1 MEHNPNIARAR
12 AELATRSFDHGA
24 HWRILFLGRSVN
36 GSTDIVSCLSR
47 SLRNLGHHVLDIDL
61 KRHRG
66 LADNPNRVQ
75 GGNGPIYVK
84 VEGLEQVLN
93 HFMPQ
98 MIVCCA
104 GGLTFR
110 PEDADAL
117 KRRGIVL
124 VGLTLSDP
132 DVFPSIH
139 PHAHVFDFHT
149 TNARVAM
156 AMYRDAGIANTLYFP
171 FGIDRGFVTQ
181 TVPRAPELAAD
192 VICIGHATA
201 RPERNGVMTRVA
213 RDLDVRTY
221 GRGWELPG
229 SEVVEGRRMV
239 QASREGRV
247 HVNFPLTRAGY
258 INIKCGV
265 FESVGSG
272 ALVATGRFEEMED
285 FFAYDEEIIGYRDE
299 EDLVVQLQAI
309 LADPARYRAMTE
321 RAFDRLINGHLYEH
335 RWIAL
340 FEQILATVGAGGS
353 WLGDGRESEIR
364 AILSASQPRAKHIVL
379 SGFYGASNVG
389 DELILRSISE
399 RIMAAD
405 PAAQVWVGAENPD
418 QVERNHGLQAFSRKS
433 LPQALHVARTA
444 SGVVLGGGG
453 LWHDYTF
460 ERSGGLLGL
469 FHAPQISIAG
479 FGALPLMGRMFD
491 APFHVVG
498 MGIGPM
504 DDPDAKRMMGFI
516 GGHAESVMVR
526 DAESYAHAIE
536 SLPFPERVRQAPDV
550 VYGLEL
556 PALPIPAEVRAFRE
570 RGFRVVGLNLRPW
583 AHTDEDALVEQVAQA
598 LVGWARREPIAMIG
612 IPMQAGDRVDQAI
625 IGRVAQRIAEQVP
638 SLVLKA
644 PLSTDEL
651 IATLASLDALVSMRL
666 HACLLAHRLGRPVVG
681 IAYDPKVANHFAEL
695 GRSQVCLPLPLSAE
709 RLEAAV
715 TAVAAEREGL
725 PVEAQQRIRV
735 LETAAAEA
743 LADVAGRLAA
753 TSPRPVVFEVPRL
766 ESPAGVAA
774 PQKTIPA
781 VAPAASASSL
791 LVVPTPSSAGMRCTL
806 LSRATSGS
814 VLLPEEAVRPSS
826 SGLRVW
832 LPTEA
837 PTRGDGME
845 ASGVIEVQGQG
856 DVELSMRLVAPY
868 QNQKALGRIR
878 YALELGDRWRLAE
891 DLAAVS
897 SPIQLRLFATAPARI
912 PIRLSIYVERTTF
925 ASAAWPRAS
934 RVELQLLSAASSEH
948 GCDFR
953 LLASRGEPS
962 PMAPSAAD
970 LLTQA
975 YAPAP

>member
-1 MEHNPNIARAR
+1 MEHNQNIAKIR

-24 HWRILFLGRSVN
+24 HWRILFLGKSVN

-66 LADNPNRVQ
+66 LIDNPTRAQ
-75 GGNGPIYVK
+75 GGNGPIYVRTD
-84 VEGLEQVLN
+84 GLEQVLRR
-93 HFMPQ
+93 FEPQ

-110 PEDADAL
+110 PDDAEAL

-132 DVFPSIH
+132 DVFASVH
-139 PHAHVFDFHT
+139 PHAQVFDFHT

-156 AMYRDAGIANTLYFP
+156 PMYRDAGVHNTLYFP
-171 FGIDRGFVTQ
+171 FGIDRGFVAQ
-181 TVPRAPELAAD
+181 AVPRAPELAAD

-201 RPERNGVMTRVA
+201 RPERNAIMARVA

-285 FFAYDEEIIGYRDE
+285 FFTYDEEIIGYRDE
-299 EDLVVQLQAI
+299 EDLVGQVRSI
-309 LADPARYRAMTE
+309 LADPALYRAMTE
-321 RAFDRLINGHLYEH
+321 RAFDRLANGHLYEH

-340 FEQILATVGAGGS
+340 FEQIQSIVAAGGS
-353 WLGDGRESEIR
+353 WLGQARE
-364 AILSASQPRAKHIVL
+364 ADVATILATSLPRAKHILL

-399 RIMAAD
+399 RIQAAD
-405 PAAQVWVGAENPD
+405 DAAQIWVGAENPD
-418 QVERNHGLQAFSRKS
+418 QVERSHGLQAFPRKS
-433 LPQALHVARTA
+433 LPHALNAARTA

-498 MGIGPM
+498 MGIGPLE
-504 DDPDAKRMMGFI
+504 DADAKRMMGFI

-526 DAESYAHAIE
+526 DAESYAYAVE
-536 SLPFPERVRQAPDV
+536 SLPFPDRVRQAPDV
-550 VYGLEL
+550 VYGLQLPPL
-556 PALPIPAEVRAFRE
+556 PAPAEVVAFRE
-570 RGFRVVGLNLRPW
+570 SGFRIVGLNLRPW
-583 AHTDEDALVEQVAQA
+583 AHTDEDLLVEQVAEG
-598 LVGWARREPIAMIG
+598 LIGWSRREPIAMIG
-612 IPMQAGDRVDQAI
+612 IPMQAGERVDLSV
-625 IGRVAQRIAEQVP
+625 IGRVARRIAEQVP
-638 SLVLKA
+638 SLVLRA
-644 PLSTDEL
+644 PLGTDEL
-651 IATLASLDALVSMRL
+651 LATLASLDALVSMRL

-695 GRSQVCLPLPLSAE
+695 GRAHVCLRLPLEAE
-709 RLEAAV
+709 RLETAIAV
-715 TAVAAEREGL
+715 VAAERDGL
-725 PVEAQQRIRV
+725 PAEARERIRG
-735 LETAAAEA
+735 LEVDAAEA
-743 LADVAGRLAA
+743 LNAVATRLAA
-753 TSPRPVVFEVPRL
+753 TRTRPVVFEVPRL
-766 ESPAGVAA
+766 ESPSIATA
-774 PQKTIPA
+774 PSK
-781 VAPAASASSL
+781 
-791 LVVPTPSSAGMRCTL
+791 PSSAGQPPAIATAPAWQAESIVGVRCTVL
-806 LSRATSGS
+806 AHATSGS
-814 VLLPEEAVRPSS
+814 IVMPERSPRSASN
-826 SGLRVW
+826 GIAVW

-856 DVELSMRLVAPY
+856 DVELAMSLIAPY
-868 QNQKALGRIR
+868 ENQKALGRIR
-878 YALELGDRWRLAE
+878 YTLEIDERWRISE
-891 DLAAVS
+891 DLAAVAA
-897 SPIQLRLFATAPARI
+897 PLQLRLFAVAPARI
-912 PIRLSIYVERTTF
+912 PFRLSVYVERTTF
-925 ASAAWPRAS
+925 ASSAWPRAS
-934 RVELQLLSAASSEH
+934 RVAFQVKSAEVSAH
-948 GCDFR
+948 GCDSR
-953 LLASRGEPS
+953 LVTSRGEPV
-962 PMAPSAAD
+962 A
-970 LLTQA
+970 LTQPIA
-975 YAPAP
+975 AALA